1 MPVFLPRFLQ
11 LQTSLIAASWPD
23 VRDEIT
29 TGERYQDPQQEAEW
43 LKAVYGPRVK
53 IVLRV

>member
-1 MPVFLPRFLQ
+1 MCG
-11 LQTSLIAASWPD
+11 
-23 VRDEIT
+23 DEIT

-53 IVLRV
+53 IVLRVWTSASQSLIRFVPQLSA